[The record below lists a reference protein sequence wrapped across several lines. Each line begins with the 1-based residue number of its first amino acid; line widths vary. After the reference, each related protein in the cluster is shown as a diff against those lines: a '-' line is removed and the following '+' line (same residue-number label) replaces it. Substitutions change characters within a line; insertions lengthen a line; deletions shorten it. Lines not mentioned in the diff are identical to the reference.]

1 MRKKISLF
9 IPSFDIGGVE
19 RVMIT
24 LANHLAG
31 LGNEVSL
38 VVTRDKGD
46 LRPEIDAAVSVVDLG
61 DIQLR
66 KALLPLMRYLK
77 KNKPDYLFSGPD
89 FPNIMALLAKS
100 LVKVDT
106 RVIITQHNFF
116 DASVQKLGMHGRIF
130 PFLAKCL
137 YPKAYRIVAVS
148 EGVKGMLRGWGIPEE
163 KLKRIYNPMDLR
175 NIRAL
180 ANEDPGLELPENFI
194 VYVGRLNLI
203 KNLTLLLDAMV
214 QLRRSHPDLKLLVLG
229 GGEEMEALKQYC
241 QKKELE
247 SHVIFFGNSQNPF
260 PVLKRAR
267 ILVLPSRSESFGNV
281 LVEAMALGV
290 TSVATPTPGAKEVS
304 ENGKSAY
311 LVNTFTDPVE
321 IAAKIDYACRYP
333 LRKYSLYKRAL
344 AFNAAEIIKEY
355 TGLIS

>member
-24 LANHLAG
+24 LANYWAG

-38 VVTRDKGD
+38 IVTRDKGD
-46 LRPEIDAAVSVVDLG
+46 LRPEIDAAVSIVNLG

-89 FPNIMALLAKS
+89 FPNVMALLAKS
-100 LVKVDT
+100 LSKVPT
-106 RVIITQHNFF
+106 RVIVTQHNFF
-116 DASVQKLGMHGRIF
+116 DAAVQKLGIHGRIF

-137 YPKAYRIVAVS
+137 YPKAYRVVAVS

-163 KLKRIYNPMDLR
+163 KLTRIYNPIDLR

-180 ANEDPGLELPENFI
+180 AKEEPGMELPENFI
-194 VYVGRLNLI
+194 IYLGRLNLI
-203 KNLTLLLDAMV
+203 KNLTFLLDSMA
-214 QLRRSHPDLKLLVLG
+214 QLRMSNPDMKLLMLG

-241 QKKELE
+241 LNKELE
-247 SHVIFFGNSQNPF
+247 NHVIFFGNSQNPF
-260 PVLKRAR
+260 PVLKQAR
-267 ILVLPSRSESFGNV
+267 LLVLPSWSESFGNV

-290 TSVATPTPGAKEVS
+290 TSVATPTSGASEVS
-304 ENGKSAY
+304 ENGKSVY
-311 LVNTFTDPVE
+311 LVNTFTDSVE
-321 IAAKIDYACRYP
+321 MAAKIDYACQHP
-333 LRKYSLYKRAL
+333 IRKYSLYKRAL
-344 AFNAAEIIKEY
+344 AFQAGKIIKEY
-355 TGLIS
+355 TSLIS